1 MDVFVF
7 LGWATVSDSTGCLV
21 LSQFQFLCLYFGICY
36 LYWILQK
43 MWCLKQGV
51 KNYFNI
57 TILSDQSSSPTQWK
71 SLIFIWLNNF
81 TASIEALVGTS
92 KVFLSS
98 TSSFALRIVSVQ
110 TLLREMLVSL
120 KLDYDKNNVQCL
132 QLSEKKKAKQLY
144 IF

>member
-1 MDVFVF
+1 M
-7 LGWATVSDSTGCLV
+7 
-21 LSQFQFLCLYFGICY
+21 
-36 LYWILQK
+36 
-43 MWCLKQGV
+43 
-51 KNYFNI
+51 
-57 TILSDQSSSPTQWK
+57 
-71 SLIFIWLNNF
+71 
-81 TASIEALVGTS
+81 GTS